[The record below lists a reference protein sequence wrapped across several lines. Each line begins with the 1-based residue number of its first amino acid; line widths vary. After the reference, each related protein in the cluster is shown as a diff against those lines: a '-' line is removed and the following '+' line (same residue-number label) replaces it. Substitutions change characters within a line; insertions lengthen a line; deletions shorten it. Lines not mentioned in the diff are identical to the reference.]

1 MYKSKAIPQIQ
12 QTNMVSIIQSFYIA
26 KGIDFNAF
34 SGLFRKILA
43 KNTLLSRDLFSILQC
58 RTNYLTC
65 FEVSNTKLIA
75 SQAPIILI
83 IMEQDFLI
91 KIVVLALY
99 VGVLFLIGIFASRR
113 VKGMGDYYV
122 GGKNMGFW
130 AVAFSARA
138 TGESGWLLIGLT
150 GMGAMAGYSSYWVVV
165 GELLGVIISWQFMA
179 KRFKKRSDS
188 YGAMTIPDYLQSH
201 FKSTTH
207 TLRIIAASV
216 LVIFIVIYVAS
227 QIDVTGVA
235 FESMLGI
242 DYRIGALIGF
252 FIVLTYIFIG
262 GFVAAVWSD
271 LFQGLLMF
279 FGLVLLPIVVWFSM
293 DHGAGVTEGLNAID
307 PTLTQVMGRSPD
319 KWMNLFTILGFSMI
333 GLGFLGSPQV
343 YVRFMSIKNVKE
355 IDKGKWVAAVF
366 TLLTDAAAVTIGIL
380 ARIYFTKEGQDPEAI
395 LGNNGE
401 DVLSMIT
408 ESFLPTLLVAV
419 FIAIVLSAIMSTID
433 SLLILASS
441 AITRDFYQKIFR
453 PKIKDQDL
461 TKISRIA
468 TIIMAF
474 TALLIAIIM
483 DYVSPGRQIFWVI
496 IFGWSGIAAT
506 FCPVMILSL
515 FWKGYSEK
523 GAMASMISGFVS
535 VILFNFVLKELPS
548 IGQYFVALDVLAPSF
563 AVAMIVGVI
572 VSKIYP
578 PRPEALKMIKE
589 IDEKPDEE

>member
-1 MYKSKAIPQIQ
+1 M
-12 QTNMVSIIQSFYIA
+12 M
-26 KGIDFNAF
+26 D
-34 SGLFRKILA
+34 
-43 KNTLLSRDLFSILQC
+43 
-58 RTNYLTC
+58 
-65 FEVSNTKLIA
+65 
-75 SQAPIILI
+75 
-83 IMEQDFLI
+83 QDFVI
-91 KIVVLALY
+91 KISVLALY
-99 VGVLFLIGIFASRR
+99 VGVLFLIGILASRR
-113 VKGMGDYYV
+113 IKGMSDYYV
-122 GGKNMGFW
+122 GGKKMGFW

-150 GMGAMAGYSSYWVVV
+150 GMGAMAGFSGYWVVI
-165 GELLGVIISWQFMA
+165 GELLGVIVSWQFMA

-188 YGAMTIPDYLQSH
+188 YGAITIPDYLQSH
-201 FKSTTH
+201 FKSTNN
-207 TLRIIAASV
+207 TLRIVAASI

-235 FESMLGI
+235 FKSMLGI
-242 DYRIGALIGF
+242 DYRLGALIGF

-279 FGLVLLPIVVWFSM
+279 FGLVLLLIVVWFSM
-293 DHGAGVTEGLNAID
+293 DHGAGVIEGLYAID
-307 PTLTQVMGRSPD
+307 PTLTQVMGRSSDP
-319 KWMNLFTILGFSMI
+319 WMNLFTILGFSMI

-343 YVRFMSIKNVKE
+343 YVRFMSIKDVAE
-355 IDKGKWVAAVF
+355 IDKGKWVAAIF

-380 ARIYFTKEGQDPEAI
+380 ARLYFTKSGDDPEAI

-453 PKIKDQDL
+453 PQLKDKDL
-461 TKISRIA
+461 TKISRVS

-474 TALLIAIIM
+474 SALIIAMIM
-483 DYVSPGRQIFWVI
+483 NYVSPDRQVFWVI

-506 FCPVMILSL
+506 FCPVVILSL
-515 FWKGYSEK
+515 FWKGYSEI
-523 GAMASMISGFVS
+523 GAIASMIAGFVS
-535 VILFNFVLKELPS
+535 VIIFNFVFKEMD
-548 IGQYFVALDVLAPSF
+548 GVGEYFVALDVLAPSF
-563 AVAMIVGVI
+563 AVAMIAGYI
-572 VSKIYP
+572 VSKLYP
-578 PRPEALKMIKE
+578 PRAEAVKMIEE
-589 IDEKPDEE
+589 IDSSN

>member
-1 MYKSKAIPQIQ
+1 MQ
-12 QTNMVSIIQSFYIA
+12 
-26 KGIDFNAF
+26 D
-34 SGLFRKILA
+34 
-43 KNTLLSRDLFSILQC
+43 
-58 RTNYLTC
+58 
-65 FEVSNTKLIA
+65 
-75 SQAPIILI
+75 
-83 IMEQDFLI
+83 QDFLI

-99 VGVLFLIGIFASRR
+99 VAVLFLIGILASRR
-113 VKGMGDYYV
+113 IKGMSDYYV
-122 GGKNMGFW
+122 GGKKLGFW

-150 GMGAMAGYSSYWVVV
+150 GMGAMAGFSSYWVVI
-165 GELLGVIISWQFMA
+165 GELLGVIVSWQFMA
-179 KRFKKRSDS
+179 KRFKNRSDS
-188 YGAMTIPDYLQSH
+188 YGSITIPDYLQSH
-201 FKSTTH
+201 FKSTTNN
-207 TLRIIAASV
+207 LRILAASI
-216 LVIFIVIYVAS
+216 LVVFIVIYVAS

-235 FESMLGI
+235 FKSMLGI
-242 DYRIGALIGF
+242 DYKVGALVGF

-307 PTLTQVMGRSPD
+307 PTLTQVFGRSTDP
-319 KWMNLFTILGFSMI
+319 WMNVFTILGFSMI

-343 YVRFMSIKNVKE
+343 YVRFMSIKDETE
-355 IDKGKWVAAVF
+355 IDKGKWVAAAF
-366 TLLTDAAAVTIGIL
+366 RLLTDAAAVSIGIL
-380 ARIYFTKEGQDPEAI
+380 ARIYFTESGQDPEAI

-453 PKIKDQDL
+453 PDIKDKDL

-474 TALLIAIIM
+474 TALVIAIIM
-483 DYVSPGRQIFWVI
+483 NYVSPDRQIFWVI

-506 FCPVMILSL
+506 FCPVVILSL

-523 GAMASMISGFVS
+523 GAMASMITGFVC
-535 VILFNFVLKELPS
+535 VILFNFVFKEMDNV
-548 IGQYFVALDVLAPSF
+548 GEYFAALDVLAPSF
-563 AVAMIVGVI
+563 AVAMIVGFA

-578 PRPEALKMIKE
+578 PRAEAIKMIE
-589 IDEKPDEE
+589 DIDNL